1 MTRILSRPVRSVVFD
16 VAVAGVVALLA
27 VAAAPTVGGWKSSV
41 VGLAMAVVLVWRRV
55 RPVAVT
61 AVVAVLAFSQVVY
74 GWGPLPYDLAV
85 LVALYSVVKYADR
98 LRDGIVAGIVA
109 AVGVV
114 LAAVQTQSPAA
125 WYFSAIYYGLV
136 TGAVWLVALNVRTR
150 RLYVLSLEERAATL
164 EREREAEARAAV
176 AEERTRIARELHDVV
191 AHSMAVMIV
200 QADGARFMIDQSPE
214 TARNAVRIVA
224 DTGRQALEDM
234 RRLVG
239 VLREPGPAG
248 PGAGA
253 EGRPGAG
260 AEAGSGAAV
269 GPGAGAATGAG
280 RAGGA
285 GPGAPAGGSDRADA
299 AGGPGPEVLADEP
312 ARRRPSVAEL
322 PALLD
327 RFRAAGL
334 RVRFVATGTS
344 GALPQ
349 ALELTVYRLVQ
360 EALTNALKHAGVG
373 ATVEVTLA
381 HDADAV
387 VLDVVDDGRG
397 RPAVTPA
404 PSGGHGLVGMR
415 ERVSVYDGSLAAGPR
430 LAGGWQVRARL
441 PLPSNPTTEVTT
453 V

>member
-1 MTRILSRPVRSVVFD
+1 MTRILGRPLRSVVFD

-27 VAAAPTVGGWKSSV
+27 VAAAPTAGGWKASV

-98 LRDGIVAGIVA
+98 LRDGIVAGVVA

-248 PGAGA
+248 PGAGV
-253 EGRPGAG
+253 GGGPGAG
-260 AEAGSGAAV
+260 V
-269 GPGAGAATGAG
+269 GPGAGAATGARTGDAGSGG
-280 RAGGA
+280 RVGGR
-285 GPGAPAGGSDRADA
+285 DRADA
-299 AGGPGPEVLADEP
+299 ADGPGPEGLADEP

-322 PALLD
+322 PALLE

-441 PLPSNPTTEVTT
+441 PLPSSPATEVTP

>member
-1 MTRILSRPVRSVVFD
+1 MTRRILGRPVRSVVFD

-27 VAAAPTVGGWKSSV
+27 VAAAPTVGGWKASV

-239 VLREPGPAG
+239 VLREPGPTG
-248 PGAGA
+248 P
-253 EGRPGAG
+253 
-260 AEAGSGAAV
+260 EAGVAGGPEAAV
-269 GPGAGAATGAG
+269 GTDAGGTTGAG
-280 RAGGA
+280 RAG
-285 GPGAPAGGSDRADA
+285 PGGRAGGGDRAEA
-299 AGGPGPEVLADEP
+299 AGGPGPEGLAGEP

-430 LAGGWQVRARL
+430 LAGGGRCGRGCRYRRT
-441 PLPSNPTTEVTT
+441 PRRR
-453 V
+453 